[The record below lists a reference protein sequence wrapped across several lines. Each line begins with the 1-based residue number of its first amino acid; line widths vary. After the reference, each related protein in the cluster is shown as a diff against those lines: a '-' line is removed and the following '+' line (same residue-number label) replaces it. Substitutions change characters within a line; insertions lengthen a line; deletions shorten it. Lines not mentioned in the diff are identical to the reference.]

1 MEALKEYSKAM
12 DAYQKAMELDSSSKV
27 SDVFVNVGVFKFN
40 MSVRLVAAAWL
51 LEALVLGFDGCLPST
66 RSSGSQRRNSTLC
79 DQSEHQGRQSRGGEE
94 EGHG

>member
-1 MEALKEYSKAM
+1 M

-40 MSVRLVAAAWL
+40 MSVRLVAAARL
-51 LEALVLGFDGCLPST
+51 LEALVLGFDGCLPSAL
-66 RSSGSQRRNSTLC
+66 SSGSQRRNSTLC